1 MYNVINNWST
11 KTKIIGVCSILVFL
25 LIFNVWFAVS
35 SMNKIGVE
43 MDGIAK
49 QDIPLSE
56 SLAIISQN
64 YLGQIVHYER
74 SLRYGEQ
81 MQSGSMYRDRFTRE
95 KNAYRDLKKK
105 VDSELDEAKQL
116 VSNAIGSSTSEQDK
130 QEFIQIREALEQIE
144 KEYLAFTKKAASIFE
159 LLGANNNQQAIESSD
174 QLYIVQERLEEELTQ
189 LSQKIEDFSHE
200 AALRAEQHEHQAV
213 RMMIAVAVIS
223 LILGTIFSFLVSGNI
238 VRRLQEL
245 MSASE
250 YIARGDLT
258 HSIECDGSDEIGK
271 LQLTMSNM
279 QTRLTEIIT
288 KILLSSQQLAAAT
301 EELSATSHQANT
313 NIQTQQSETSQVATA
328 MNQMAATVQEVAT
341 NANETS
347 HSVKDANQQTIQ
359 GQNIV
364 NESVRGMESLARE
377 MENAA
382 KVITDVGHAS
392 DNIYAVLDV
401 IKAIAEQTNLLA
413 LNAAIEA
420 ARAGEQGRGFAVVAD
435 EVRTL
440 AGRTQDSTQEITQI
454 IEQLQTGSKN
464 AVDVMNRSLDLA
476 KTVANGA
483 GLAGDSLG
491 TIARSI
497 NQIDMMSQQ
506 IASAAEE
513 QSVVA
518 EEMNRNITRISMMSD
533 ENSTATDHIATASL
547 ELAEISSHMQ
557 DMAGQFKL

>member
-1 MYNVINNWST
+1 MFNVINNWST

-25 LIFNVWFAVS
+25 LIFNVWFAVR
-35 SMNKIGVE
+35 SMSKIGSE

-49 QDIPLSE
+49 QDIPLIE
-56 SLAIISQN
+56 SLASISQH
-64 YLGQIVHYER
+64 YVEQVVHFER
-74 SLRYGEQ
+74 SLRFAEQ
-81 MQSGSMYRDRFTRE
+81 TGGRERFVRE
-95 KNAYRDLKKK
+95 QNLYSDLKEK
-105 VDSELDEAKQL
+105 VDRELGEAKQL
-116 VSNAIGSSTSEQDK
+116 AVNAIQASHSELDK
-130 QEFIQIREALEQIE
+130 QEFTLIRGALEKIE
-144 KEYLAFTKKAASIFE
+144 KDYQAFTQKAARIFE
-159 LLGANNNQQAIESSD
+159 LLGANNTQQAIESSD
-174 QLYIVQERLEEELTQ
+174 QLYIAQEKLEKELVK
-189 LSQKIEDFSHE
+189 LSREIQDFSHE
-200 AALRAEQHEHQAV
+200 AALRAEEYEHHAV
-213 RMMIAVAVIS
+213 NMMIVVAVIS
-223 LILGTIFSFLVSGNI
+223 LVLAAFSSLLISGNI
-238 VRRLQEL
+238 VRRLQGL
-245 MSASE
+245 MAASE
-250 YIARGDLT
+250 YIANGDLT
-258 HSIECDGSDEIGK
+258 HPIPCDGSDEIGK
-271 LQLTMSNM
+271 LQSTMSNM
-279 QTRLTEIIT
+279 QARLTEIIMQ
-288 KILLSSQQLAAAT
+288 ILSTSQQLAAAT

-347 HSVKDANQQTIQ
+347 HSVKEANQQTVQ
-359 GQNIV
+359 GQDIV

-464 AVDVMNRSLDLA
+464 AVDVMSRSLDLA
-476 KTVANGA
+476 KTVADGA
-483 GLAGDSLG
+483 GLAGDSLE

-533 ENSTATDHIATASL
+533 ENSTATDHIAKASL